1 MEKKKQQCLKNELI
15 RSQTSQHKITH
26 VTMGSVPRKKK
37 HSSQHKITHV
47 TMGSFPRKKKTFLR
61 KFNVTQCTNQYDS
74 FCCLFFSSSD
84 DALTFILGYD
94 TYSGIRVKGISVLVV
109 V

>member
-1 MEKKKQQCLKNELI
+1 MEKKKTTMLEKNELI
-15 RSQTSQHKITH
+15 RSQT
-26 VTMGSVPRKKK
+26 
-37 HSSQHKITHV
+37 SQHKITHV

-84 DALTFILGYD
+84 DALTFFILGYD